1 MTSVFAIVRRIL
13 TQFARDKRTL
23 ALLFVAPLV
32 VLWLLSVILGAD
44 TVGPKIAT
52 VDLPAEFQT
61 QFEQT
66 DARITEANA
75 DEASALLAANDVA
88 AVLSMEGEHML
99 KVELEG
105 TDSTKSAAVLAACA
119 EALGELRGKAA
130 EEMEA
135 AVADKRAEVEDT
147 IEEASQQREEAS
159 QQREEARTALTGVMV
174 SMPAEARSSL
184 AEALGGLFNDDA
196 AEALSAEDFSMNV
209 SNYLPI
215 EDMET
220 VYLHGNE
227 DWRMFDFYGPVF
239 IGIFLFVFTFITSGM
254 SLVTERMGGTMTRFL
269 ATPVNA
275 GQILGGYTLA
285 FGLLAYLQSAIIL
298 WVALTFIGFPNE
310 GNLGLVVFTCVS
322 MAMVSVALGLLVS
335 GLAATPFQVIQLI
348 LLFVVPQIL
357 LCGLFDL
364 SGAPDWLA
372 ALSAFMPVTYGVDA
386 LRAVM
391 LRGADLAAVGFDLAV
406 LWGFLALFFALAAAS
421 FRKKRV
427 RTTC

>member
-1 MTSVFAIVRRIL
+1 
-13 TQFARDKRTL
+13 
-23 ALLFVAPLV
+23 
-32 VLWLLSVILGAD
+32 
-44 TVGPKIAT
+44 
-52 VDLPAEFQT
+52 
-61 QFEQT
+61 
-66 DARITEANA
+66 
-75 DEASALLAANDVA
+75 
-88 AVLSMEGEHML
+88 
-99 KVELEG
+99 
-105 TDSTKSAAVLAACA
+105 
-119 EALGELRGKAA
+119 
-130 EEMEA
+130 
-135 AVADKRAEVEDT
+135 
-147 IEEASQQREEAS
+147 
-159 QQREEARTALTGVMV
+159 
-174 SMPAEARSSL
+174 
-184 AEALGGLFNDDA
+184 
-196 AEALSAEDFSMNV
+196 MNV

-254 SLVTERMGGTMTRFL
+254 SLVTERMDGTMTRFL

-285 FGLLAYLQSAIIL
+285 FGLLACLQSAIIL
-298 WVALTFIGFPNE
+298 WVALAFIGFPNE

-348 LLFVVPQIL
+348 LLFVAPQIL

-391 LRGADLAAVGFDLAV
+391 LRGADLAAVRFDLAV
-406 LWGFLALFFALAAAS
+406 LWGFLALFFALAAAN

>member
-75 DEASALLAANDVA
+75 DEASTLLADNAVA
-88 AVLSMEGEHML
+88 AVLSMEGKHTL

-285 FGLLAYLQSAIIL
+285 FGLLACVQSAIIL

-348 LLFVVPQIL
+348 LLFVVPQIVP
-357 LCGLFDL
+357 CGLFDL

>member
-13 TQFARDKRTL
+13 TQFALDKRTL

-52 VDLPAEFQT
+52 ADLPAEFQA
-61 QFEQT
+61 QLEQT
-66 DARITEANA
+66 DARITETDA
-75 DEASALLAANDVA
+75 DEASALLADNDVA
-88 AVLSMEGEHML
+88 AVLSMEGEHTL

-105 TDSTKSAAVLAACA
+105 TDSTKSAAVLAVCA
-119 EALGELRGKAA
+119 EALGELRGDAA

-135 AVADKRAEVEDT
+135 AVADKRAEVEDA
-147 IEEASQQREEAS
+147 IEEAARQREEA
-159 QQREEARTALTGVMV
+159 QTALTGMMI
-174 SMPAEARSSL
+174 SMP
-184 AEALGGLFNDDA
+184 
-196 AEALSAEDFSMNV
+196 AEDFSMNM
-209 SNYLPI
+209 SDYLPI

-220 VYLHGNE
+220 AYLHGNE
-227 DWRMFDFYGPVF
+227 NWRMFDFYGPVF

-285 FGLLAYLQSAIIL
+285 FGILACVQSAIIL

-310 GNLGLVVFTCVS
+310 GNLGLVVFTCIT

-372 ALSAFMPVTYGVDA
+372 ALSSFMPVTYGVDA

-391 LRGADLAAVGFDLAV
+391 LRGADLAAVGFDLAA
-406 LWGFLALFFALAAAS
+406 LWGFLALFFALAAIT
-421 FRKKRV
+421 FRKKRA
-427 RTTC
+427 RTTR

>member
-13 TQFARDKRTL
+13 TQFALDKRTL

-135 AVADKRAEVEDT
+135 AVADKRAEV
-147 IEEASQQREEAS
+147 
-159 QQREEARTALTGVMV
+159 GV
-174 SMPAEARSSL
+174 AES
-184 AEALGGLFNDDA
+184 
-196 AEALSAEDFSMNV
+196 FSMGV

>member
-75 DEASALLAANDVA
+75 DEASTLLADNAVA
-88 AVLSMEGEHML
+88 AVLSMEGKHTL

-298 WVALTFIGFPNE
+298 WVALTFIGFP
-310 GNLGLVVFTCVS
+310 TKAIWDS
-322 MAMVSVALGLLVS
+322 WYSPAS
-335 GLAATPFQVIQLI
+335 P
-348 LLFVVPQIL
+348 
-357 LCGLFDL
+357 
-364 SGAPDWLA
+364 WLW
-372 ALSAFMPVTYGVDA
+372 Y
-386 LRAVM
+386 R
-391 LRGADLAAVGFDLAV
+391 
-406 LWGFLALFFALAAAS
+406 
-421 FRKKRV
+421 
-427 RTTC
+427 

>member
-1 MTSVFAIVRRIL
+1 M
-13 TQFARDKRTL
+13 
-23 ALLFVAPLV
+23 
-32 VLWLLSVILGAD
+32 
-44 TVGPKIAT
+44 
-52 VDLPAEFQT
+52 
-61 QFEQT
+61 
-66 DARITEANA
+66 
-75 DEASALLAANDVA
+75 
-88 AVLSMEGEHML
+88 
-99 KVELEG
+99 
-105 TDSTKSAAVLAACA
+105 
-119 EALGELRGKAA
+119 
-130 EEMEA
+130 
-135 AVADKRAEVEDT
+135 
-147 IEEASQQREEAS
+147 
-159 QQREEARTALTGVMV
+159 
-174 SMPAEARSSL
+174 
-184 AEALGGLFNDDA
+184 GGLFDDDA

-209 SNYLPI
+209 SDYLPI

-285 FGLLAYLQSAIIL
+285 FGLLACVQSAIIL

>member
-13 TQFARDKRTL
+13 TQFALDKRTL

-52 VDLPAEFQT
+52 VDLPAEFQA
-61 QFEQT
+61 QLEQT
-66 DARITEANA
+66 DARITETDA
-75 DEASALLAANDVA
+75 DEASALLADNDVA
-88 AVLSMEGEHML
+88 AVLSMEGEHTL

-105 TDSTKSAAVLAACA
+105 TDSTKSAAVLAVCA
-119 EALGELRGKAA
+119 EALGELRGDAA

-135 AVADKRAEVEDT
+135 AVADKRAEVEDA
-147 IEEASQQREEAS
+147 IEEAARQREEA
-159 QQREEARTALTGVMV
+159 QTALTGMMI
-174 SMPAEARSSL
+174 SMP
-184 AEALGGLFNDDA
+184 
-196 AEALSAEDFSMNV
+196 AEDFSMNM
-209 SNYLPI
+209 SDYLPI

-220 VYLHGNE
+220 AYLHGNE

-239 IGIFLFVFTFITSGM
+239 IGIFLFVFTFITSDM

-285 FGLLAYLQSAIIL
+285 FGILACVQSAIIL

-310 GNLGLVVFTCVS
+310 GNLGLVVFTCIT

-335 GLAATPFQVIQLI
+335 GLATTPFQVIQLI

-372 ALSAFMPVTYGVDA
+372 ALSNFMPVTYGVDA

-391 LRGADLAAVGFDLAV
+391 LRGADLAAVGFDLAA
-406 LWGFLALFFALAAAS
+406 LWGFLALFFALAAFS
-421 FRKKRV
+421 FRKKRA
-427 RTTC
+427 RTTR

>member
-13 TQFARDKRTL
+13 TQFALDKRTL

-52 VDLPAEFQT
+52 VDLPAEFQA
-61 QFEQT
+61 QLEQT
-66 DARITEANA
+66 DARITETDA
-75 DEASALLAANDVA
+75 DEASALLADNDVA
-88 AVLSMEGEHML
+88 AVLSMEGEHTL
-99 KVELEG
+99 NVELEG
-105 TDSTKSAAVLAACA
+105 TDSTKSAAVLAVCA
-119 EALGELRGKAA
+119 EALGELRGDAA

-135 AVADKRAEVEDT
+135 AVADKRAEVEDA
-147 IEEASQQREEAS
+147 IEEAARQREEA
-159 QQREEARTALTGVMV
+159 QTALTGMMI
-174 SMPAEARSSL
+174 SMP
-184 AEALGGLFNDDA
+184 
-196 AEALSAEDFSMNV
+196 AEDFSMNM
-209 SNYLPI
+209 SDYLPI

-220 VYLHGNE
+220 AYLHGNE

-275 GQILGGYTLA
+275 GQILRGYTLA
-285 FGLLAYLQSAIIL
+285 FGILACVQSAIIL

-310 GNLGLVVFTCVS
+310 GNLGLVVFTCIT

-335 GLAATPFQVIQLI
+335 GLATTPFQIIQLI

-372 ALSAFMPVTYGVDA
+372 ALSNFMPVTYGVDA

-391 LRGADLAAVGFDLAV
+391 LRGADLAAVGFDLAA
-406 LWGFLALFFALAAAS
+406 LWGFLALFFALAAFS
-421 FRKKRV
+421 FRKKRA
-427 RTTC
+427 RTTR

>member
-1 MTSVFAIVRRIL
+1 MS
-13 TQFARDKRTL
+13 
-23 ALLFVAPLV
+23 
-32 VLWLLSVILGAD
+32 AD
-44 TVGPKIAT
+44 T
-52 VDLPAEFQT
+52 QT
-61 QFEQT
+61 
-66 DARITEANA
+66 AKR
-75 DEASALLAANDVA
+75 
-88 AVLSMEGEHML
+88 AVLTPRNTQ
-99 KVELEG
+99 LEG
-105 TDSTKSAAVLAACA
+105 LFDDGVA
-119 EALGELRGKAA
+119 ETL
-130 EEMEA
+130 
-135 AVADKRAEVEDT
+135 
-147 IEEASQQREEAS
+147 
-159 QQREEARTALTGVMV
+159 
-174 SMPAEARSSL
+174 SS
-184 AEALGGLFNDDA
+184 GN
-196 AEALSAEDFSMNV
+196 FSLDMGD
-209 SNYLPI
+209 YLPI
-215 EDMET
+215 KDMET
-220 VYLHGNE
+220 AYLHGDEN
-227 DWRMFDFYGPVF
+227 WRMFDFYGPVF

>member
-13 TQFARDKRTL
+13 TQFALDKRTL

-61 QFEQT
+61 QFGQT

>member
-75 DEASALLAANDVA
+75 DEASTLLADNAVA
-88 AVLSMEGEHML
+88 AVLSMEGKHTL

>member
-13 TQFARDKRTL
+13 TQFALDKRTL

-52 VDLPAEFQT
+52 VDLPAEFQA
-61 QFEQT
+61 QLEQT
-66 DARITEANA
+66 DAHITETDA
-75 DEASALLAANDVA
+75 DEASALLANNDVA
-88 AVLSMEGEHML
+88 AVLSMEGEHTL
-99 KVELEG
+99 RVELEG
-105 TDSTKSAAVLAACA
+105 TDSTKSAAVLAVCA
-119 EALGELRGKAA
+119 EALGELRGDAA

-135 AVADKRAEVEDT
+135 AIADKRAEV
-147 IEEASQQREEAS
+147 
-159 QQREEARTALTGVMV
+159 GM
-174 SMPAEARSSL
+174 
-184 AEALGGLFNDDA
+184 
-196 AEALSAEDFSMNV
+196 AEDFSMNM
-209 SNYLPI
+209 SDYLPV
-215 EDMET
+215 ENMKT
-220 VYLHGNE
+220 AYLHGNE

-239 IGIFLFVFTFITSGM
+239 VGIFLFVFTFITSGM

>member
-75 DEASALLAANDVA
+75 DEASTLLADNAVA
-88 AVLSMEGEHML
+88 AVLSMEGKHTL

-135 AVADKRAEVEDT
+135 AVADKQAEVEDT

-310 GNLGLVVFTCVS
+310 GNLGLVVFSCVS

>member
-61 QFEQT
+61 QFGQT

-75 DEASALLAANDVA
+75 DEASTLLADNAVA
-88 AVLSMEGEHML
+88 AVLSMEGKHTL

>member
-13 TQFARDKRTL
+13 TQFALDKRTL

-52 VDLPAEFQT
+52 VDLPAEFQA
-61 QFEQT
+61 QLEQT
-66 DARITEANA
+66 DARITETDA
-75 DEASALLAANDVA
+75 DEASALLADNDVA
-88 AVLSMEGEHML
+88 AVLSMEGGHTL

-105 TDSTKSAAVLAACA
+105 TDSTKSAAVLAVCA
-119 EALGELRGKAA
+119 EALGELRGDAA

-135 AVADKRAEVEDT
+135 AVADKRAEVEDA
-147 IEEASQQREEAS
+147 IEEAARQREEA
-159 QQREEARTALTGVMV
+159 QTALTGMMI
-174 SMPAEARSSL
+174 SMP
-184 AEALGGLFNDDA
+184 
-196 AEALSAEDFSMNV
+196 AEDFSMNM
-209 SNYLPI
+209 SDYLPI

-220 VYLHGNE
+220 AYLHGNE

-285 FGLLAYLQSAIIL
+285 FGILACVQSAIIL

-310 GNLGLVVFTCVS
+310 GNLGLVVFTCIT

-372 ALSAFMPVTYGVDA
+372 ALSNFMPVTYGVDA

-391 LRGADLAAVGFDLAV
+391 LRGADLAAVGFDLAA
-406 LWGFLALFFALAAAS
+406 LWGFLALFFALAAFS
-421 FRKKRV
+421 FRKKRA
-427 RTTC
+427 RTTR

>member
-13 TQFARDKRTL
+13 TQFALDKRTL

-52 VDLPAEFQT
+52 VDLSAEFQA
-61 QFEQT
+61 QLEQT
-66 DARITEANA
+66 DARITETDA
-75 DEASALLAANDVA
+75 DEASALLADNDVA
-88 AVLSMEGEHML
+88 AVLSMEGEHTL

-105 TDSTKSAAVLAACA
+105 TDSTKSAAVLAVCA
-119 EALGELRGKAA
+119 EALGELRGDAA

-135 AVADKRAEVEDT
+135 AVADKRAEVEDA
-147 IEEASQQREEAS
+147 IEEAARQREEA
-159 QQREEARTALTGVMV
+159 QTALTGMMI
-174 SMPAEARSSL
+174 SMP
-184 AEALGGLFNDDA
+184 
-196 AEALSAEDFSMNV
+196 AEDFSMNM
-209 SNYLPI
+209 SDYLPI

-220 VYLHGNE
+220 AYLHGNE

-285 FGLLAYLQSAIIL
+285 FGILACVQSAIIL

-310 GNLGLVVFTCVS
+310 GNLGLVVFTCIT

-335 GLAATPFQVIQLI
+335 GLATTPFQVIQLI

-372 ALSAFMPVTYGVDA
+372 ALSNFMPVTYGVDA

-391 LRGADLAAVGFDLAV
+391 LRGADLAAVGFDLAA
-406 LWGFLALFFALAAAS
+406 LWGFLALFFALAAFS
-421 FRKKRV
+421 FRKKRA
-427 RTTC
+427 RTTR